1 MQMYI
6 CAWVYDVHLTGHCF
20 QGLRTAAQHGPYS
33 RGCIV
38 SENCL
43 VAQQVLQNI
52 NQAPLPPRPQ
62 LLVHPHLVRLGSLRC
77 GSLMGTV
84 QGIADSNCSSG
95 TAERKDLRRG
105 RHSAADWLLGPRCRA
120 RRGLHASQ
128 AGLLFP
134 T

>member
-1 MQMYI
+1 MYGN
-6 CAWVYDVHLTGHCF
+6 VNGRPYKTGHTRRTYREATHLSGLCF
-20 QGLRTAAQHGPYS
+20 P
-33 RGCIV
+33 
-38 SENCL
+38 L
-43 VAQQVLQNI
+43 VVTLE
-52 NQAPLPPRPQ
+52 